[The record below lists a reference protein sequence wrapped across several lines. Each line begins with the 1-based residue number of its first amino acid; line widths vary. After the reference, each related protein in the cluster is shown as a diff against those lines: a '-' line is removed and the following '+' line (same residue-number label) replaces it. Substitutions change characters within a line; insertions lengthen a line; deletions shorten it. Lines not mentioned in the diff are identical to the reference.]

1 MVFFFKMKKIEKT
14 RDEYNKVQRQQL
26 ELEKYREKIREET
39 AKYRSIVSP
48 YINAARLEELL
59 AMSAEELEHMEYSD
73 MVGENHGKR

>member
-1 MVFFFKMKKIEKT
+1 MKKIEKT

-26 ELEKYREKIREET
+26 ELEKHREKIREET

-73 MVGENHGKR
+73 MVGKNHGKR